1 MSWLRYR
8 PLRGEVRAPPSKSLS
23 IRALAA
29 ACLVRGRTRLLGVS
43 DCADARAARRAVQAL
58 GARIE
63 PVPGGLEVVG
73 GVGAPGPQL
82 DCGESGLC
90 LRLFAALAA
99 LGERSVELRASGSL
113 ARRPVDML
121 TAPLRALGADCR
133 TSAGLA
139 PVRVRGPLAG
149 GRVRVDGA
157 ESSQFLSGLLM
168 ACPRAAA
175 PTVLEV
181 RDLRSRPYVR
191 LTLELLRAFGIDWE
205 AAADLSRFRHPGGQA
220 YRAEVEL
227 AIEGDWSG
235 AAGLLAAGALAGP
248 LRVTGLRP
256 DSAQADRAVLVALRA
271 AGARVVEE
279 PAAEAV
285 TVAPGRPRPF
295 AFDATDCPDLIPV
308 LAALATAL
316 PGESVLAGAG
326 RLHRK
331 ECDRAAA
338 LVAELGRL
346 GARVRLDGDRLRV
359 APGRWRAAEVD
370 PRGDHRMVMAAAVA
384 ALAGRGRVDI
394 ADAGCVAKSYPGF
407 MDDLRALGA
416 EVG

>member
-29 ACLVRGRTRLLGVS
+29 AALVRGRTRLIGVS
-43 DCADARAARRAVQAL
+43 DCADAWAARRAAQAL
-58 GARIE
+58 GARIR
-63 PVPGGLEVVG
+63 PLAGGLEIYG
-73 GVGAPGPQL
+73 GAGRIEPRL

-99 LGERSVELRASGSL
+99 LGDRTLELRARGSL
-113 ARRPVDML
+113 AGRPVDMVA
-121 TAPLRALGADCR
+121 APLRALGAACR
-133 TSAGLA
+133 SSAGLA
-139 PVRVRGPLAG
+139 PLRVRGPLAG
-149 GRVRVDGA
+149 GRARVDGA
-157 ESSQFLSGLLM
+157 QSSQFLSGLLL
-168 ACPRAAA
+168 ACPLA
-175 PTVLEV
+175 PGPTELEV
-181 RDLRSRPYVR
+181 VDLHSKPYVR

-205 AAADLSRFRHPGGQA
+205 AAGDLSWLRHPGGQA
-220 YRAEVEL
+220 FGTDVEL

-248 LRVTGLRP
+248 LRVSGLRL
-256 DSAQADRAVLVALRA
+256 DSAQADRAVLDALRA
-271 AGARVVEE
+271 AGAQVVEE
-279 PAAEAV
+279 QAAV

-316 PGESVLAGAG
+316 PGESLLAGAG

-394 ADAGCVAKSYPGF
+394 ADAGCVAKSYPAF
-407 MDDLRALGA
+407 LDDLRALGA
-416 EVG
+416 VVG